1 MIRFIITLL
10 VLALG
15 IGLFIMAGTVLLPV
29 IGLMLIVWFFTVLFC
44 AAGQHPEP
52 VDDIAGEPEED
63 VPASQAVID
72 VEAVSVPD
80 EEDAPDGTNK

>member
-10 VLALG
+10 VLALV

-29 IGLMLIVWFFTVLFC
+29 VGLLLIVWFFSVLFRS
-44 AAGQHPEP
+44 GQHSVPTEEPAKGPEM
-52 VDDIAGEPEED
+52 D

-72 VEAVSVPD
+72 VEAVTVTEDD
-80 EEDAPDGTNK
+80 EDPPAQH